1 MGINGGSKCSATIVN
16 APVAAIMSEIRE
28 KNAASAAGQHQ
39 NPVVDVDVNW
49 LISNKMK
56 ASESMKVRASKV
68 VAIMRF
74 FSDCGLSV
82 KPVADP
88 KKRHHIKRASVK
100 RRTDKVV
107 LASTVR
113 AARHKLN
120 NLNQKNLSNNTRIEE
135 LESLKKREQKLKR
148 WLKSLCQRMHP

>member
-16 APVAAIMSEIRE
+16 APVAAMMSAIRE
-28 KNAASAAGQHQ
+28 KNAASAGQNL

-49 LISNKMK
+49 LICNKTK

-68 VAIMRF
+68 VAIMSF
-74 FSDCGLSV
+74 FSDCGMLV

-88 KKRHHIKRASVK
+88 EKRHHSKRALVK
-100 RRTDKVV
+100 RRADKVV

-113 AARHKLN
+113 AAR
-120 NLNQKNLSNNTRIEE
+120 
-135 LESLKKREQKLKR
+135 
-148 WLKSLCQRMHP
+148 